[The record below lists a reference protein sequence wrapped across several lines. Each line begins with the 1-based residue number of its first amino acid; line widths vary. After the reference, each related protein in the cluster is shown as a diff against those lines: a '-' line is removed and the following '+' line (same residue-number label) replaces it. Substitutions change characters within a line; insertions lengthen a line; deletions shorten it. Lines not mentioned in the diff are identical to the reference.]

1 MRSARLEMMGLIYL
15 VGVVISLGIQ
25 TQFPTD
31 AGNLFHTIMNVEWAQ
46 FANPLGAIT
55 GFVTVVR
62 GVREALLGIL
72 IWDYSF
78 FTGGY
83 QIFQYAGWVFSFAL
97 VVSLILSFV
106 RGTSSS

>member
-15 VGVVISLGIQ
+15 VGVVISLSIQ
-25 TQFPTD
+25 AQFPTD

-46 FANPLGAIT
+46 FANPLGVIT
-55 GFVTVVR
+55 GFVVVVK
-62 GVREALLGIL
+62 GIIEAIIGIL

-78 FTGGY
+78 FVGGY
-83 QIFQYAGWVFSFAL
+83 QIFQYVGWVFSFAIIIA
-97 VVSLILSFV
+97 LILSFV

>member
-1 MRSARLEMMGLIYL
+1 MRSARMEMMGMIYL
-15 VGVVISLGIQ
+15 VGILISLAIQ
-25 TQFPTD
+25 TQYPTD

-46 FANPLGAIT
+46 FANPLGALT

-62 GVREALLGIL
+62 GVIEAVAGII

-83 QIFQYAGWVFSFAL
+83 QIFQYVGWVFSFAIIIM
-97 VVSLILSFV
+97 LILSFV
-106 RGTSSS
+106 RGTSSH